1 VGGGAGV
8 GGGGAAAAGAA
19 ADVAMA
25 VVASAAAASA
35 RAAAGR
41 LPGSPSLSPLSCWG
55 GDALAR
61 QGWDLLRNLRICSS
75 SSFTLCVVL

>member
-1 VGGGAGV
+1 MVAV
-8 GGGGAAAAGAA
+8 AVAVADAVADAVVLEAAAA
-19 ADVAMA
+19 D
-25 VVASAAAASA
+25 ASA